1 MEIPKYVENII
12 EKLTKAGYEAY
23 IVGGCVRDLLLC
35 DANLRINANQRIAN
49 MEVCIPKD
57 WDVTTNARPEEI
69 LKIFPEGKYENKFG
83 TVIVPIKQGTHAPAG
98 QARNKEQGSRVVEVT
113 TFRSEQGYSD
123 RRHPDKVIFEDSLEK
138 DLSRRDFTIN
148 ALAITSPP
156 APLTSPQPSP
166 SKGEGAKKRGERAE
180 RGRGEVNITDLFGGQ
195 KDLKKKIIRAV
206 GEPADRFKE
215 DALRMMRAIRLM
227 SQLNFKIEAKT
238 ERAIMK
244 MAGGIKFIANERIKD
259 ELIKILE
266 SNKAYEGIMALHELK
281 LLQYIM
287 PELERG
293 IGVDQ
298 NRHHTYTVFKHA
310 TLSLKFTPN
319 SDWRVKFA
327 SLMHDI
333 AKPQTK
339 RFIGNDAT
347 FYNHDIV
354 GAKITK
360 KIMARLKFSNNDIE
374 KVTTLI
380 RNHMFYYNVGEVT
393 ESSVRRLIKKV
404 GEKNLKDLIDLRIA
418 DRLGSGVPKAKPYK
432 LRHLEYMMKKVR
444 KDPVS
449 VKMLKINGDDL
460 IKELIIKPGP
470 KIGAILDVLLAE
482 VIEDP
487 KLNNKKYLVKR
498 SKELNKLELKE
509 IRDKA
514 KEKIEE
520 RKMEDDQ
527 ELKEEFWVK

>member
-1 MEIPKYVENII
+1 MNIPKYVENII

-23 IVGGCVRDLLLC
+23 IVGGCVRDLLLKK
-35 DANLRINANQRIAN
+35 DPN
-49 MEVCIPKD
+49 D

-69 LKIFPEGKYENKFG
+69 LKVFLEGKYENNFG
-83 TVIVPIKQGTHAPAG
+83 TVIVPIKQGTHASAG
-98 QARNKEQGSRVVEVT
+98 QARNKEHESRVIEVT
-113 TFRSEQGYSD
+113 TYRSEQGYSD

-156 APLTSPQPSP
+156 APLLI
-166 SKGEGAKKRGERAE
+166 KERGERAE
-180 RGRGEVNITDLFGGQ
+180 RGRGEVNIVDLFGGE
-195 KDLKKKIIRAV
+195 KDLKNKIIRAV

-215 DALRMMRAIRLM
+215 DALRMMRAVRLS
-227 SQLNFKIEAKT
+227 SQLKFKIEEKT
-238 ERAIMK
+238 QRAIMK

-266 SNKAYEGIMALHELK
+266 SDRAYEGIMALHELK

-293 IGVDQ
+293 VGVDQ
-298 NRHHTYTVFKHA
+298 NRHHTYTVFKHSV
-310 TLSLKFTPN
+310 LSLKFTP
-319 SDWRVKFA
+319 SIEWQVKFA

-360 KIMARLKFSNNDIE
+360 KIMERLKFSNNDIE

-404 GEKNLKDLIDLRIA
+404 GEENLKDLIDLRIA

-460 IKELIIKPGP
+460 IKELKIKPGP

-487 KLNNKKYLVKR
+487 KLNNKKYLAKR
-498 SKELNKLELKE
+498 SKELNELELKE
-509 IRDKA
+509 IREKA
-514 KEKIEE
+514 KERIED